1 MALWLGAPAAFAEEL
16 GLFRSTHL
24 VAHGHLMSLSIRL
37 LRGTVIH
44 MTIYICVCVCC
55 VCMYVCVF
63 VLCVCECVVCVYVC
77 MCVCLLVWRR
87 QVSVL

>member
-55 VCMYVCVF
+55 VCMYVCM
-63 VLCVCECVVCVYVC
+63 CVYVC
-77 MCVCLLVWRR
+77 VCVCVYASKPPTHIK
-87 QVSVL
+87 QNKC